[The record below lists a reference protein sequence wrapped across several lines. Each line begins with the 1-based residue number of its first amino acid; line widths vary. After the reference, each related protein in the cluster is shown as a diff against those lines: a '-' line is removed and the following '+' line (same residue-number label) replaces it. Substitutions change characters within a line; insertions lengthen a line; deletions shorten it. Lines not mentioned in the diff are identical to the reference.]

1 MNFIITGGTGFIGTH
16 LTNLL
21 IEKFPKARIYNLD
34 IVKSG
39 TPNPVVKN
47 YKNALKD

>member
-16 LTNLL
+16 FTNLL

-39 TPNPVVKN
+39 TPTPVVKN
-47 YKNALKD
+47 YKKALKD